1 MKAREVVLL
10 IFIILAGV
18 FFYHA
23 KTGKIDWEWHLGDFF
38 EWDQELFTYE
48 ESQAVEAPL
57 PSLLK
62 VVNSHGNVE
71 IQGVEGGE
79 ISITMVKKVWRRTE
93 EEARE
98 IADRLHAVVSRDDL
112 AVTLGTNREEF
123 KRRNFETDFR
133 ISVPLETA
141 IDIKNRYGLVR
152 AARVASAAIE
162 NSHGQVVVSAVP
174 GSLKIE
180 NSYEDVEVENIQSG
194 CEIRSRHSNIQAT
207 QVAGEM
213 RIEQAYGIIRLRNIG
228 RKITIDAPHTEIR
241 GEDLPGP
248 LEIMSSYEKIT
259 LLRVGP
265 LKIDGHHSPVEAAEV
280 NGDIIIS
287 DDYEPVTLSQV
298 RGNVQVTGKS
308 VAVSGKDIV
317 GGEIYVSTS
326 YEPVDLR
333 EFSGKTTVLLS
344 HGELTLRP
352 LALTGPVEARCD
364 YTPIVF
370 FWPGEEPYP
379 LEAQTKN
386 SDIRWQISGDI
397 SIEEKNG
404 LTVARAFTGV
414 QDKPQIR
421 LITTY
426 NDIQVEKGISQ

>member
-1 MKAREVVLL
+1 
-10 IFIILAGV
+10 
-18 FFYHA
+18 
-23 KTGKIDWEWHLGDFF
+23 
-38 EWDQELFTYE
+38 
-48 ESQAVEAPL
+48 
-57 PSLLK
+57 
-62 VVNSHGNVE
+62 
-71 IQGVEGGE
+71 
-79 ISITMVKKVWRRTE
+79 
-93 EEARE
+93 
-98 IADRLHAVVSRDDL
+98 
-112 AVTLGTNREEF
+112 
-123 KRRNFETDFR
+123 
-133 ISVPLETA
+133 
-141 IDIKNRYGLVR
+141 
-152 AARVASAAIE
+152 
-162 NSHGQVVVSAVP
+162 VP

-280 NGDIIIS
+280 NGDVVIT
-287 DDYEPVTLSQV
+287 DNYEPVTLTQV
-298 RGNVQVTGKS
+298 RGNVHVTGRS

-317 GGEIYVSTS
+317 GGEIYVSSS

-386 SDIRWQISGDI
+386 SDIRWQVSGDI

>member
-10 IFIILAGV
+10 IFIIIAGV

-38 EWDQELFTYE
+38 QWDQELFTYE
-48 ESQAVEAPL
+48 ESQSVDAPL
-57 PSLLK
+57 PSLFK

-71 IQGVEGGE
+71 IQGVEAGG
-79 ISITMVKKVWRRTE
+79 ISITMVKKIWRRTE

-98 IADRLHAVVSRDDL
+98 IAGRLHAVVTKDDL
-112 AVTLGTNREEF
+112 AVTLSTNREEF

-133 ISVPLETA
+133 ISVPLEAA
-141 IDIKNRYGLVR
+141 IDVTNRYGLVK
-152 AARVASAAIE
+152 AVRVASAAID
-162 NSHGQVVVSAVP
+162 NSHGQVVVSGVP
-174 GSLKIE
+174 GSLRIE
-180 NSYEDVEVENIQSG
+180 NSYEDVEVDNIQSG
-194 CEIRSRHSNIQAT
+194 CEIRSSHSNIQAT

-213 RIEQAYGIIRLRNIG
+213 RIENSYGSIRLRNIG
-228 RKITIDAPHTEIR
+228 QKITIDAPHTEIR
-241 GEDLPGP
+241 GEDLPGSI
-248 LEIMSSYEKIT
+248 EIQNSYEKIA

-265 LKIDGHHSPVEAAEV
+265 LKIDGHHSAIEAAEV
-280 NGDIIIS
+280 NGAVVITDE
-287 DDYEPVTLSQV
+287 YEPVTLSQV
-298 RGNVQVTGKS
+298 RGKVQVTGKS
-308 VAVSGKDIV
+308 MSVSGKDIV
-317 GGEIYVSTS
+317 GDEIYVSSS

-333 EFSGKTTVLLS
+333 DFAGKTTVLLS

-352 LALTGPVEARCD
+352 LALTGSVEARCD
-364 YTPIVF
+364 YTPIIF

-386 SDIRWQISGDI
+386 SDIHWQLSGEI
-397 SIEEKNG
+397 SIEEKDG

-426 NDIQVEKGISQ
+426 NDIQVQKGIL

>member
-10 IFIILAGV
+10 IFIIVAGV

-23 KTGKIDWEWHLGDFF
+23 RTGKIDWEWHLGDLF

-48 ESQAVEAPL
+48 ESQDLVAPL
-57 PSLLK
+57 PTLLK
-62 VVNSHGNVE
+62 VVNAHGNVE
-71 IQGVEGGE
+71 IQGVEGGG
-79 ISITMVKKVWRRTE
+79 ISIIMVKKIWRRTE
-93 EEARE
+93 EEARQ
-98 IADRLHAVVSRDDL
+98 IADRLHAVVTKDDL

-123 KRRNFETDFR
+123 RRRNFETDFR
-133 ISVPLETA
+133 ISVPLGTA
-141 IDIKNRYGLVR
+141 IDVTNRYGLVR
-152 AARVASAAIE
+152 AVSVASAAID
-162 NSHGQVVVSAVP
+162 NSHGQVVVSGVP
-174 GSLKIE
+174 GSLEIE
-180 NSYEDVEVENIQSG
+180 NSYEDVEIGSIQGG
-194 CEIRSRHSNIQAT
+194 CEIRSRHSNLQAT
-207 QVAGEM
+207 QITGEM
-213 RIEQAYGIIRLRNIG
+213 RIENSYGSIRLRNIG
-228 RKITIDAPHTEIR
+228 QKITIGAPHTKIR

-248 LEIMSSYEKIT
+248 MEIRNSYEKIT

-280 NGDIIIS
+280 NGDIIIT
-287 DDYEPVTLSQV
+287 DIYEPVTLSQV

-317 GGEIYVSTS
+317 GPEIYISSS

-333 EFSGKTTVLLS
+333 DFSGKTTILLS

-386 SDIRWQISGDI
+386 SDIRWQLSGEI

-404 LTVARAFTGV
+404 LRVARAFSTF

-426 NDIQVEKGISQ
+426 NDIQVEKRIL

>member
-38 EWDQELFTYE
+38 QWDQELFTYE
-48 ESQAVEAPL
+48 ETQTVEAPL

-71 IQGVEGGE
+71 IQGVEGDG
-79 ISITMVKKVWRRTE
+79 ISFTMVKKVWRRTE

-98 IADRLHAVVSRDDL
+98 VADRLHVVVNKDDMAL
-112 AVTLGTNREEF
+112 VFGTNREEF
-123 KRRNFETDFR
+123 KRKNFETDFR

-141 IDIKNRYGLVR
+141 IDVKNRHGLVR
-152 AARVASAAIE
+152 AVQVASAAID

-174 GSLKIE
+174 GNLQIE
-180 NSYEDVEVENIQSG
+180 NSYEDVEVEDIQSG
-194 CEIRSRHSNIQAT
+194 CEIRSRHSSIRAS

-213 RIEQAYGIIRLRNIG
+213 IIENAYGEIRLRNIG
-228 RKITIDAPHTEIR
+228 GKITIDAPHTEIR

-248 LEIMSSYEKIT
+248 LEIQNSYEKIT

-265 LKIDGHHSPVEAAEV
+265 MKIDGHHSPIEAAEV
-280 NGDIIIS
+280 NGDIIIT
-287 DDYEPVTLSQV
+287 DNYEPVTLSRV
-298 RGNVQVTGKS
+298 RGSVQVTGKS
-308 VAVSGKDIV
+308 MSVSGKDII
-317 GGEIYVSTS
+317 GGEIYVSSS
-326 YEPVDLR
+326 YEPIDLR
-333 EFSGKTTVLLS
+333 DFAGKTTVLLS

-364 YTPIVF
+364 YTPIIF

-386 SDIRWQISGDI
+386 SDIRWQLGGEI

-404 LTVARAFTGV
+404 LTVARAFTGI

-421 LITTY
+421 LSTTY
-426 NDIQVEKGISQ
+426 NDIRVEKGISQ